1 MACYSE
7 YEALKDVI
15 LCQPKFM
22 KIREVIN
29 ETQKY
34 YADENIDT
42 ELAMQQHKQF
52 SKALEDRGIKVHQL
66 PPLEKYPEQ
75 VFTRDIGFTIG
86 HTLYISEMG
95 REIRQGEEKVL
106 KEWMNEEHITIKD
119 LKNDSIEGGD
129 VLLDR
134 KTVFVG
140 VSHRTSRAAIESL
153 MQHEPDYNVIPVPFN
168 EKYLHLDCV
177 FNILSP
183 EEAIIYPPAFHEEEL
198 KLLTSRYKTIEINK
212 EEQFTLGTNIL
223 SIGNKT
229 VLALPVNK
237 EINAKLREN
246 SYEVIEVDISEIIK
260 SGGAFRCCTLPL
272 DRKRDCPRSL

>member
-42 ELAMQQHKQF
+42 EVAMQQHKQF

-246 SYEVIEVDISEIIK
+246 GYEVIEVDISEIIK

-272 DRKRDCPRSL
+272 DRKKTAL

>member
-7 YEALKDVI
+7 YDQLRDVI
-15 LCQPKFM
+15 LCEPQFM
-22 KIREVIN
+22 KIREIIN
-29 ETQKY
+29 ETQKH

-42 ELAMQQHKQF
+42 TLAMKQHKEF
-52 SKALEDRGIKVHQL
+52 VAVLENKGIKVHKL
-66 PPLEKYPEQ
+66 PPLQKYPEQ

-119 LKNDSIEGGD
+119 LKHDSIEGGD

-134 KTVFVG
+134 STVFVG
-140 VSHRTSRAAIESL
+140 VSHRTSREAIQNLQE
-153 MQHEPDYNVIPVPFN
+153 HEPDYTVIPVPFN

-183 EEAIIYPPAFHEEEL
+183 DEAIIFPPAFHENEL
-198 KLLTSRYKTIEINK
+198 KLLKSKYKTIEINK
-212 EEQFTLGTNIL
+212 DEQFTLGTNIL
-223 SIGNKT
+223 SLGNKT

-237 EINAKLREN
+237 EINRKLR
-246 SYEVIEVDISEIIK
+246 SSGYEVIEVDISEIIK

-272 DRKRDCPRSL
+272 DRETGLSK

>member
-42 ELAMQQHKQF
+42 EVAMQQHKQF

-153 MQHEPDYNVIPVPFN
+153 MQHESDYNVIPVPFN

-246 SYEVIEVDISEIIK
+246 GYEVIEVDISEIIK

-272 DRKRDCPRSL
+272 DRKRGCPRSL